1 MALSV
6 NIIRSVLAI
15 AAMGLAGGRVAAI
28 DFQTDA
34 GIQGQFRGT
43 LTWGTQVRTESPNPE
58 VYADWPSRAVP
69 GTARGTLLGQT
80 GGSDLNFGRG
90 DPVSTVLKAMFDLEL
105 QKDRIGLFL
114 RGRAWH
120 DLVLGEKRMAYGHYP
135 NGFEP
140 HQPLND
146 RGFEASAR
154 FSHVEWRDAYLH
166 GRLDVGKDKTL
177 DWRWGRQVLTWG
189 SSTLH
194 GGGVRAA
201 IHPLDMP
208 SQLRPGAMPFES
220 QLPLGMLSGKWSA
233 GSRWHVEGFAAY
245 EARGQVLPGCGTFF
259 DVISFAPKGCDFAA
273 LAGATEQ
280 VLAAS
285 GNYVHRNPDVMA
297 RKSGQY
303 GVSLAYRVEPWD
315 ADVQAFALNTHSTAP
330 SLRMTVNATT
340 PGVRSVNYAMVYPE
354 DVALL
359 GLGFRQKIAP
369 TTRMSGELAYRPR
382 QPVTLNAHDVLAGFI
397 SRSPASVLALNKGI
411 IALPVGSTMDA
422 YDRFGVLTG
431 SWGVETVFPKTL
443 GADRVVWLAE
453 WGFSQVRGLPDA
465 SVLRYGRP
473 LPYGGAAFAAGPA
486 CVDAVPGKTCT
497 LEGHVSPRAWGV
509 KMVASATYANAP
521 GGVTWIPSVLVSW
534 DVRGYSHDGAF
545 SEGRRLVRPALRAEV
560 GRHYFGELQYHRFTG
575 GRYNL
580 LVDRDFVSLVAGARF

>member
-1 MALSV
+1 MK
-6 NIIRSVLAI
+6 IIRIVLAT
-15 AAMGLAGGRVAAI
+15 AAMSLVCGQAAAI
-28 DFQTDA
+28 DFQAGA

-43 LTWGTQVRTESPNPE
+43 LTWGTQVRTESPSPE

-69 GTARGTLLGQT
+69 GTARGILQGQT

-90 DPVSTVLKAMFDLEL
+90 DPVSTVLKAVFDLEL
-105 QKDRIGLFL
+105 QKDHVGLFL

-120 DLVLGEKRMAYGHYP
+120 DLVLGDKQVPYGHYP
-135 NGFEP
+135 NGFQP

-166 GRLDVGKDKTL
+166 GRFKGGKDKTL
-177 DWRWGRQVLTWG
+177 DLRWGRQVLPWG
-189 SSTLH
+189 TSTLH
-194 GGGVRAA
+194 SGGVRAA

-208 SQLRPGAMPFES
+208 SQLRPSAMPFEN
-220 QLPLGMLSGKWSA
+220 QLPLGMLSGKWNA
-233 GSRWHVEGFAAY
+233 GSLWRVEGFAAY

-259 DVISFAPKGCDFAA
+259 DVLSFAPKGCDFAA

-280 VLAAS
+280 ALAAS
-285 GNYVHRNPDVMA
+285 GNYVHRNPDVTA
-297 RKSGQY
+297 SKAGQY
-303 GVSLAYRVEPWD
+303 GISLAYRVEPWG
-315 ADVQAFALNTHSTAP
+315 ADVQAFALNTHSTTP
-330 SLRMTVNATT
+330 NLRMTVNTTT

-354 DVALL
+354 DVALV

-369 TTRMSGELAYRPR
+369 TTRMSGGLIYRPR

-397 SRSPASVLALNKGI
+397 SRSPTSVLALNKGI
-411 IALPVGSTMDA
+411 TALPVGGTFDA

-431 SWGVETVFPKTL
+431 SWGVDTVFPKTL

-453 WGFSQVRGLPDA
+453 LGFSQVRGLPDT
-465 SVLRYGRP
+465 SILRYGRP
-473 LPYGGAAFAAGPA
+473 LSYGGAAYIGGLA

-497 LEGHVSPRAWGV
+497 REGYVSPRAWGV

-521 GGVTWIPSVLVSW
+521 GDVTWTPSVLVSR

-545 SEGRRLVRPALRAEV
+545 SEGRRLVRPALRAEI
-560 GRHYFGELQYHRFTG
+560 GQHYFGEIQYHRFTG